1 MSRLFS
7 MSAVN
12 AVNNSEPTSTSHR
25 SASSASVDWQ
35 EYNNCLEQQCST
47 TICSECRDDWRCKA
61 KCRHSCKCD
70 CFGLPGSSLATYGL
84 FGKCYWERGCS
95 PKRET
100 CRHNCESHDCENS
113 CEMDYLKCYCECS
126 QQLVGETSAEAGSS
140 VGLEDSNDIGIALRS
155 TDGVPLIT
163 TRLAAG
169 LAISSTA
176 ETILNSTTGIALKST
191 PRVVASSTSTTGPS
205 KTAAFATS
213 GTTTGTGDSNAA
225 QTFSSTPSST
235 NVVPGSGITTVGEP
249 SSTTKSA
256 TEKMRE
262 LVLCYSEDRRCYDAE
277 TCSECEGDWE
287 CEEKC
292 RTNCVCGCYGI
303 PGTSLHSRDLWSQ
316 CSEDREC
323 ERKRQACKDSCR
335 TEECVDSCELN

>member
-1 MSRLFS
+1 MRYSGLPSGLSAVPDGLSVPAESAIMSRLFS

-35 EYNNCLEQQCST
+35 DT

-262 LVLCYSEDRRCYDAE
+262 LVLCYSEDR
-277 TCSECEGDWE
+277 
-287 CEEKC
+287 
-292 RTNCVCGCYGI
+292 
-303 PGTSLHSRDLWSQ
+303 
-316 CSEDREC
+316 
-323 ERKRQACKDSCR
+323 
-335 TEECVDSCELN
+335 